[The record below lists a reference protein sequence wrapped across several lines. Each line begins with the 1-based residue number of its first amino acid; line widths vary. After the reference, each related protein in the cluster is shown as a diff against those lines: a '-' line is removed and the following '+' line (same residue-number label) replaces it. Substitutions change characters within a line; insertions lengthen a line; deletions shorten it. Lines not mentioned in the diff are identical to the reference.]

1 MRKHINKYLVEVQ
14 NLRSGFQ
21 NQSVLKNISMKAE
34 TQKITVILG
43 TSGCGKTTLLKN
55 IIRLYNPWKGSIK
68 LFGED
73 ITHMDEPE
81 FNQILKKIGVLFQ
94 NSALLNSITVGDNV
108 AIPFEQHT
116 DLSESMIKSLVDMKL
131 KLVGLSL
138 AKHRLPS
145 ELSGGMRKRAALARA
160 IALDPPLLFCD
171 EPSAGLD
178 PVTAEGLDK
187 LILKMRDELEM
198 TVVLV
203 SHTVASIKR
212 IADNVVFLEK
222 GQVLFEGSYKDARK
236 AGIHEIETFF
246 KKG

>member
-1 MRKHINKYLVEVQ
+1 MEKKHHKYIVKVK

-21 NQSVLKNISMKAE
+21 NQSVLKNVSMKAE
-34 TQKITVILG
+34 TKKITVILG

-55 IIRLYNPWKGSIK
+55 IIRLYNPWKGSIH

-94 NSALLNSITVGDNV
+94 NSALLNSITVRDNV
-108 AIPFEQHT
+108 AIPYEQHT
-116 DLSESMIKSLVDMKL
+116 NLSESMIDRLVDIKL
-131 KLVGLSL
+131 GLVGLSL
-138 AKHRLPS
+138 AKNRLPS

-178 PVTAEGLDK
+178 PVTAEGMDK
-187 LILKMRDELEM
+187 LILKMRDELGM
-198 TVVLV
+198 TIVLV
-203 SHTVASIKR
+203 SHAIASIKR

-222 GQVLFEGSYKDARK
+222 GQVLFEGSYEDARK
-236 AGIHEIETFF
+236 AGIQEIETFF

>member
-1 MRKHINKYLVEVQ
+1 MSEEKIKYLVQVK
-14 NLRSGFQ
+14 NLRAGFA
-21 NQSVLKNISMKAE
+21 NQSVLKNVSMKAE
-34 TQKITVILG
+34 KEKVTVILG

-55 IIRLYNPWKGSIK
+55 IIRLFSPSQGSIH
-68 LFGED
+68 LFGKD
-73 ITHMDEPE
+73 VTTMDEPQ
-81 FNQILKKIGVLFQ
+81 FNNILKNIGVLFQ
-94 NSALLNSITVGDNV
+94 NSALLNSITVKDNV
-108 AIPFEQHT
+108 AIPLEQHT
-116 DLSESMIKSLVDMKL
+116 DLSRGMIDRLIDIKL
-131 KLVGLSL
+131 GLVGLHL
-138 AKHRLPS
+138 TQQRLPS

-187 LILKMRDELEM
+187 LILRMRDELGI

-222 GQVLFEGSYKDARK
+222 GQVLFEGTCKEARQS
-236 AGIHEIETFF
+236 GIEAIDNFF
-246 KKG
+246 AKG